1 MISSGSIFM
10 DKASSFLYIFLKR
23 SLYCGVNIKVIKR
36 NGGAGMKKTE
46 HDKSRG
52 TKTVYLTVRGYR
64 LKLTPGQ
71 MKLISD
77 GRA

>member
-36 NGGAGMKKTE
+36 NGGRDEKTE

-52 TKTVYLTVRGYR
+52 AKTVYLTVRGYR

-71 MKLISD
+71 MKLISA